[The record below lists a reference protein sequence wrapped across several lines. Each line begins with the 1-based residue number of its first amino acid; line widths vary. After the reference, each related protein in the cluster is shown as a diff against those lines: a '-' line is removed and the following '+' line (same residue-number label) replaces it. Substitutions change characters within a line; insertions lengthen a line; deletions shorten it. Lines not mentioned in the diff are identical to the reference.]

1 MPSRV
6 VRSVSVSVALA
17 GVLALVGCTTTA
29 PEPEVDAT
37 VTTVRPADGT
47 TVVTDADAAT
57 RAIETSRSLF
67 ESTPLVVVSADDDDA
82 SFLAAQVAVELGVPL
97 LLDGRGEAVAESAS
111 PAPSSTG
118 APDEP
123 AGGSTAEPEAS
134 ALDDEIERLGAATV
148 IAVGDVDA
156 ESFGDLDVVASDADA
171 EALREAT
178 GMDVSDSPDDVTPAA
193 IAALP
198 APERST
204 STPSASAAPIHPM
217 PEPAAPLE
225 GTIALSTDAAGD
237 AAALATAR
245 AAGVPAT
252 VLPAGAADPLGSTAA
267 IGALHDAGAVLS
279 AIVPSRGAAGSGIGW
294 IGALH
299 DAGAASTLLLGE
311 AFGTLPDPDWA
322 VRTAATGFEL
332 PGGGQH
338 LFADRLYVALYGAPE
353 VPVLGV
359 LGEQDVPA
367 TIERARTTAAEYA
380 GLTDRTVVPTLEII
394 ATVAAGDAGDDGNF
408 SNELATSR
416 LEPYI
421 DAAADAGV
429 YVVIDLQPG
438 RTDFLTQAKLYES
451 LLAKPNV
458 GLALDPEWRLA
469 PDEKHLTQIGSVSAQ
484 EINTV
489 SDWLADLV
497 NRESLPP
504 KMFVLHQFR
513 LDMIE
518 NRQDV
523 DMSHPELELLI
534 HADGQGGQPDKQA
547 TWRALHADAPEGMAW
562 GWKNF
567 YDEDLPMLTPEQ
579 TMRDVTPEVDLVT
592 YQ

>member
-29 PEPEVDAT
+29 PEPEADAT

-47 TVVTDADAAT
+47 TAVTDADAAT

-178 GMDVSDSPDDVTPAA
+178 GMDVSDSPDDLTPAA

-267 IGALHDAGAVLS
+267 
-279 AIVPSRGAAGSGIGW
+279 

-547 TWRALHADAPEGMAW
+547 TWRALHADAPAGMAW